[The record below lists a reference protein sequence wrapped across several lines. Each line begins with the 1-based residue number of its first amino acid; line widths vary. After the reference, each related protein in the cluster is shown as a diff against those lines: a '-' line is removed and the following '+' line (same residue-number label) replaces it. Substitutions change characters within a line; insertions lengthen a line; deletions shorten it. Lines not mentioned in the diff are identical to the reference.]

1 MATLK
6 AKLYTAASAFP
17 GLTALLGSPPSWFD
31 VQLPQQPNPPPTFPA
46 VVVFIVSQP
55 RVYATTGR
63 LSTYFSRVQFTV
75 YGTGN
80 DSQNADAVVEAL
92 LDFLKGFNAIGVSNL
107 TAYPNTV
114 VGDRDGGIAQT
125 QPLTY
130 QRFIDAM
137 VFNDENT

>member
-6 AKLYTAASAFP
+6 AKLFAAASVNAE
-17 GLTALLGSPPSWFD
+17 LQALLGTNPFRWWDS
-31 VQLPQQPNPPPTFPA
+31 QLNQASAFPA
-46 VVVFIVSQP
+46 VVVYIVSAP
-55 RVYATTGR
+55 RTYVVNGR
-63 LSTYFSRVQFTV
+63 LSTYFARVQFTV

-92 LDFLKGFNAIGVSNL
+92 LDFLKGFNPIGVSNL
-107 TAYPNTV
+107 PAYPNTV

-137 VFNDENT
+137 IFNDENA